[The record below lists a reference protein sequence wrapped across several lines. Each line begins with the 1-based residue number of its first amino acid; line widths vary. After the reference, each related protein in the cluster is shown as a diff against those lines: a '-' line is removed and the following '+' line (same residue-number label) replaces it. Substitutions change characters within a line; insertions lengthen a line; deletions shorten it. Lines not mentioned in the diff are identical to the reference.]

1 MWARQ
6 EERIMDYKG
15 ALKKLEALRQEIEKG
30 HTDST
35 NLDHAEVVILY
46 GECEPIITQILG
58 EQEIIVKPF
67 VVNWT
72 CPSVIPY

>member
-1 MWARQ
+1 
-6 EERIMDYKG
+6 MDYKG

-30 HTDST
+30 HTSRGFDST
-35 NLDHAEVVILY
+35 NLDHAEVAILY

-67 VVNWT
+67 LVN
-72 CPSVIPY
+72 